1 MAIYYRG
8 FSTVSSSSQRK
19 FVLNDNALIKQDL
32 TNALM
37 TRQGSRVMYPN
48 QGCIAWNKLFNNIN
62 DTDIAEISY
71 NITQIVGQ
79 DPRVNLLSI
88 DIAPSINNLGSTSAN
103 TYSQLAATAVFIN
116 NSTNFTILDTQ
127 LNLLNLI

>member
-88 DIAPSINNLGSTSAN
+88 DIAPSINTLVITLQLQYVLTNELDQLILTFNTESTSD
-103 TYSQLAATAVFIN
+103 F
-116 NSTNFTILDTQ
+116 
-127 LNLLNLI
+127 